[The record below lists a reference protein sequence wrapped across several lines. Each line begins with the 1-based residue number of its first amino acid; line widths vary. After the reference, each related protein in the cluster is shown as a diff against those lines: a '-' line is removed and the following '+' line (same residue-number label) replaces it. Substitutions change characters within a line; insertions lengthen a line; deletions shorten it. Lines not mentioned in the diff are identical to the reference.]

1 MSISS
6 YFFLAAVLQTTARLN
21 YMEFCKLHLQSSFP
35 NTTGCFI
42 FHYFISL
49 LFVFSCWEVV
59 CVWGTWSALLLPV
72 IVSMLALR
80 SITHVRARQ
89 QICILV
95 RWIGRRDSDAAG
107 EIMVTDYNH
116 SLQLCSRSLTAPVS
130 PPEQNPN
137 LVPRSGPQ
145 CRWRT
150 VHTEVMS
157 VGGAPSVCLHHFRSH
172 LLPDRTDWNHTA
184 DLYTG

>member
-1 MSISS
+1 M
-6 YFFLAAVLQTTARLN
+6 
-21 YMEFCKLHLQSSFP
+21 
-35 NTTGCFI
+35 
-42 FHYFISL
+42 
-49 LFVFSCWEVV
+49 V

-137 LVPRSGPQ
+137 LVPGSGPQ
-145 CRWRT
+145 CR
-150 VHTEVMS
+150 
-157 VGGAPSVCLHHFRSH
+157 
-172 LLPDRTDWNHTA
+172 
-184 DLYTG
+184 